1 MIKQQPKITAPREIN
16 VNCADTLT
24 AQNGVKLHKIDCT
37 EDEVM
42 RMSFVFKAGTRM
54 QTKAFTAS
62 TTANLLS
69 EGTKDFTAH
78 ELAEKLDF
86 YGSYFDV
93 SLDRD
98 YVVITFCSLTKFFSQ
113 TLEVARQMLLYPTF
127 PQGELETYCSKRQQR
142 LLVEQ
147 SKTSF
152 QARTLFSEALFGK
165 EHPYGISF
173 DASEYLNITRDDIT
187 TIYDTL
193 YIAENCFA
201 VCSGNISDEIES
213 NILNLCGDIPNG
225 KTKVHIEFPTPHTTP
240 TVFKQHDGAVQ
251 SAIRIGTLL
260 FPRSH
265 PDFIAMQM
273 LSTILG
279 GYFGSRLVHNLREE
293 RGYTYGIFS
302 GVVNLDYDGY
312 LAIATE
318 VSSEST
324 KDAITQ
330 IYHEMNRLIV
340 EKVSEEELEM
350 VKNILVGEVMRILDA
365 SFGIADVTIENIQN
379 GSDNNYLNKMLDEV
393 FTITPER
400 IQEVAVKHLD
410 PNKFTTTVVGSVN
423 PF

>member
-1 MIKQQPKITAPREIN
+1 MIKQQPNITSPREITISH
-16 VNCADTLT
+16 ADIVT
-24 AQNGVKLHKIDCT
+24 AANGVKLHKIDCT

-42 RMSFVFKAGTRM
+42 RMSFIFKAGTRM
-54 QTKAFTAS
+54 QTKPFTAS

-69 EGTKDFTAH
+69 EGTQSFTAH
-78 ELAEKLDF
+78 ELAERLDF
-86 YGSYFDV
+86 YGSYYDV

-98 YVVITFCSLTKFFSQ
+98 YVVITFCALTKFFSQ

-127 PQGELETYCSKRQQR
+127 PQEEIETYRSKRQQR
-142 LLVEQ
+142 LLIEQ

-165 EHPYGISF
+165 GHPYGVSS
-173 DASEYLNITRDDIT
+173 DASEYLNITREDILN
-187 TIYDTL
+187 IYDTL

-201 VCSGNISDEIES
+201 VCSGKITADIES
-213 NILNLCGDIPNG
+213 GILELCGAIPSG
-225 KTKVHIEFPTPHTTP
+225 KTKAHVEFPTPETTP
-240 TVFKQHDGAVQ
+240 TVFQQHDGAVQ
-251 SAIRIGTLL
+251 SAIRIGRLL

-265 PDFIAMQM
+265 PDFISMQV
-273 LSTILG
+273 LSIILG

-293 RGYTYGIFS
+293 RGYTYGVFS

-340 EKVSEEELEM
+340 EKVSVEELEM

-379 GSDNNYLNKMLDEV
+379 GTDNTYLNRMLSEV
-393 FTITPER
+393 FAITPER
-400 IQEVAVKHLD
+400 IQEVAVKYLD
-410 PNKFTTTVVGSVN
+410 PDKFTTTVVGSVD

>member
-1 MIKQQPKITAPREIN
+1 MTKQQPKITSPREIT
-16 VNCADTLT
+16 VSHAEIST
-24 AQNGVKLHKIDCT
+24 ATNGVKLHTIDCT

-42 RMSFVFKAGTRM
+42 RMSFIFKAGTRM
-54 QTKAFTAS
+54 QNKPFTAS

-69 EGTKDFTAH
+69 EGTKELTAH
-78 ELAEKLDF
+78 ELSERLDF
-86 YGSYFDV
+86 YGSYYDV

-98 YVVITFCSLTKFFSQ
+98 YVVITFCALTKFFPQ
-113 TLEVARQMLLYPTF
+113 TLEVARQMLLYPLF
-127 PQGELETYCSKRQQR
+127 PQDEVDSYCVKRKQR
-142 LLVEQ
+142 LLIEQ

-152 QARTLFSEALFGK
+152 QARTLFAEALFGK
-165 EHPYGISF
+165 DHPYGISS
-173 DASEYLNITRDDIT
+173 DASEYVNITRDDIT
-187 TIYDTL
+187 EIYNTL

-201 VCSGNISDEIES
+201 VCSGKISDEIEAG
-213 NILNLCGDIPNG
+213 ILELCGDLPSG
-225 KTKVHIEFPTPHTTP
+225 KTKPHIEFPTAHTTP
-240 TVFKQHDGAVQ
+240 KVFKQHDGAVQ
-251 SAIRIGTLL
+251 SAIRIGRLL

-265 PDFIAMQM
+265 PDFIAMQI
-273 LSTILG
+273 LSIILG

-293 RGYTYGIFS
+293 RGYTYGVFS

-324 KDAITQ
+324 KDSITQ
-330 IYHEMNRLIV
+330 IYHEMNRLRV
-340 EKVSEEELEM
+340 ERVSKEELEM

-379 GSDNNYLNKMLDEV
+379 GSDNAYLNQMLSEV

-400 IQEVAVKHLD
+400 IQEVAVKYLD
-410 PNKFTTTVVGSVN
+410 PDKFTTTVVGSVD